1 MYLCIDRLI
10 TGSTLVGLDREEL
23 GKFGVNACFTCGQ
36 SINALKNAMFWQ
48 SSRRHQFYQL
58 FQLGW
63 DEEYGIYSK
72 ISFVFFVPLVKKIEK
87 VPKGSG
93 MLNSGCAASS

>member
-23 GKFGVNACFTCGQ
+23 GKFGVSFTCGQ

-48 SSRRHQFYQL
+48 GSRRHQFYQL

-63 DEEYGIYSK
+63 GEEYGIYSK
-72 ISFVFFVPLVKKIEK
+72 ISFVFFVPLVRESY
-87 VPKGSG
+87 KGSG
-93 MLNSGCAASS
+93 MLCAASS